1 MQLNT
6 CSDSPCGISGASDA
20 VSSSPSSSRNQS
32 LSSFQPRFSHRST
45 GMGLSS
51 SSGVSAVGDS
61 ADCMVITVL
70 MMIGDT
76 WVKRSNLTPVSQMK
90 RYISILCKQLVLF
103 VSTFASISISCSR
116 FKPIWL
122 KLTDHHFLLC
132 IMYTR
137 QSSWSHLFPRFN
149 SWGHVKN
156 YLQGESIDGDHHSL
170 RGCWGLLSTLEVH
183 LTRLQDCGHVVFPLL
198 SQEGTSHNLK

>member
-1 MQLNT
+1 MQLHT

-45 GMGLSS
+45 GTGLSS

-76 WVKRSNLTPVSQMK
+76 WVKRYNLTPMSQMNIHF
-90 RYISILCKQLVLF
+90 YFVQTVSIVCVNGF
-103 VSTFASISISCSR
+103 NF
-116 FKPIWL
+116 
-122 KLTDHHFLLC
+122 HLLQQ
-132 IMYTR
+132 I
-137 QSSWSHLFPRFN
+137 
-149 SWGHVKN
+149 
-156 YLQGESIDGDHHSL
+156 
-170 RGCWGLLSTLEVH
+170 
-183 LTRLQDCGHVVFPLL
+183 
-198 SQEGTSHNLK
+198 